1 MAKKRVRNY
10 QKENEYKKR
19 PEQIAAR
26 VKRNAARRL
35 LIREGKVTK
44 GDGTHVNH
52 IVALSKGGSNDR
64 KNLINY
70 ILKEVIG
77 VPGEF
82 KKLIYSLPKDM
93 NLEMEKELPNHPY
106 QKEVDFLVTYCPDK
120 YSAYKNFLDKK
131 VYERFEKEHYKP
143 LLKEKQKR
151 IIKPV

>member
-35 LIREGKVTK
+35 LIREGLVKK

-64 KNLINY
+64 KNLS
-70 ILKEVIG
+70 VRDG
-77 VPGEF
+77 
-82 KKLIYSLPKDM
+82 KKNSSYARNSDGSMKG
-93 NLEMEKELPNHPY
+93 
-106 QKEVDFLVTYCPDK
+106 
-120 YSAYKNFLDKK
+120 KNRKA
-131 VYERFEKEHYKP
+131 
-143 LLKEKQKR
+143 
-151 IIKPV
+151 

>member
-35 LIREGKVTK
+35 LIREGVVKK

-64 KNLINY
+64 KNLS
-70 ILKEVIG
+70 VRDG
-77 VPGEF
+77 
-82 KKLIYSLPKDM
+82 KKNSSYARNSDGSMKG
-93 NLEMEKELPNHPY
+93 
-106 QKEVDFLVTYCPDK
+106 
-120 YSAYKNFLDKK
+120 KNRKA
-131 VYERFEKEHYKP
+131 
-143 LLKEKQKR
+143 
-151 IIKPV
+151 

>member
-35 LIREGKVTK
+35 LMRERKVSK

-64 KNLINY
+64 KNLSV
-70 ILKEVIG
+70 KDG
-77 VPGEF
+77 
-82 KKLIYSLPKDM
+82 KKNSSYARNSDGSMKG
-93 NLEMEKELPNHPY
+93 
-106 QKEVDFLVTYCPDK
+106 
-120 YSAYKNFLDKK
+120 KNRKA
-131 VYERFEKEHYKP
+131 
-143 LLKEKQKR
+143 
-151 IIKPV
+151 

>member
-1 MAKKRVRNY
+1 MMAKKRVRNY

-64 KNLINY
+64 KNLS
-70 ILKEVIG
+70 V
-77 VPGEF
+77 
-82 KKLIYSLPKDM
+82 KDGR
-93 NLEMEKELPNHPY
+93 
-106 QKEVDFLVTYCPDK
+106 
-120 YSAYKNFLDKK
+120 KNSSYARNSDGSMKGK
-131 VYERFEKEHYKP
+131 TRNA
-143 LLKEKQKR
+143 
-151 IIKPV
+151 